1 MAKSKRTRNK
11 KRKMT
16 RRRGGNPPHAPPSAM
31 SRRAASPSPKGMM
44 SVTTLTKPIRP
55 QNHYDLVKMTH
66 DAQKD
71 AFEYGL
77 KYLKTIYE
85 SNAETA
91 EDITWCNSRPECF
104 HTLVH
109 NFTNSDNN
117 TFSIIGKNPQ
127 GLTKQEMIDLIHT
140 VFRDHHDMLARLI
153 AELDILLKNKNNCW
167 EFFFGRPGLPGV
179 CRLGYHDP
187 ANKMFDLK
195 AQQQRQQEAE
205 LLRKKSIKQ
214 KIE

>member
-16 RRRGGNPPHAPPSAM
+16 RRRGGNPPHAPSTMSRM
-31 SRRAASPSPKGMM
+31 SRRAASPKGMM

-66 DAQKD
+66 DAQRD

-127 GLTKQEMIDLIHT
+127 GLTKQEMIDLIHK
-140 VFRDHHDMLARLI
+140 VFRYHHDMLARLI
-153 AELDILLKNKNNCW
+153 AELDILLENTIGCW

-179 CRLGYHDP
+179 CRLGYHAH
-187 ANKMFDLK
+187 ANERFDLR
-195 AQQQRQQEAE
+195 AQQQQQAE
-205 LLRKKSIKQ
+205 LAKKINKA
-214 KIE
+214 KN